1 MKTINVKFSGLDREI
16 KYNDDYR
23 IFINEIKKTFNLKD
37 EECSRLQ
44 FEFLCKA
51 GGNDLPV
58 KVTNAKEFELV
69 SDLMP
74 SVNSITSKMSILPK
88 SQNANFQ
95 NPIFENPIF
104 ENQIF
109 EKPNF
114 EKGRNLDEKIMELET
129 QKQALKKKIQAL
141 REENEMYER
150 RERKQRIEIN
160 ESNEIKNKEN
170 NKMQEALNRLE
181 IMEKTESKMHYNM
194 NQKIENKNSQIPNNI
209 RIKNIENIN
218 KLDCEF
224 LDRDKN
230 SITLEVEKNKIS
242 PQNPIIYMF
251 RVKNIGMEP
260 WPNDTILKCEVDDSE
275 IYFYYVSINDEDSES
290 IVLVDGTA
298 YQQFKIRVLFKN
310 YSNIIPGGEY
320 KLRAYL
326 LSDKCG
332 RIGKNYGNLIVR
344 ISKNDSEKKNEPS
357 LKDNFHDDFNYN
369 ENNNDNDNN
378 YEKVYRDDY

>member
-1 MKTINVKFSGLDREI
+1 MKTINVKFSGLEREI
-16 KYNDDYR
+16 KYNENYSM
-23 IFINEIKKTFNLKD
+23 FIKEIKKTFNLND

-58 KVTNAKEFELV
+58 KVTKAEEFELV
-69 SDLMP
+69 SDLMT

-88 SQNANFQ
+88 SQNSNFQ
-95 NPIFENPIF
+95 NPIFENPIN
-104 ENQIF
+104 EN
-109 EKPNF
+109 PNF
-114 EKGRNLDEKIMELET
+114 EKGRNLEQKIMELEYE
-129 QKQALKKKIQAL
+129 KQALKKKIKIL

-150 RERKQRIEIN
+150 REKKQRIEIN
-160 ESNEIKNKEN
+160 ESNKIKNKEN
-170 NKMQEALNRLE
+170 NKMQEAINRLE
-181 IMEKTESKMHYNM
+181 IMEKTESKIHYNM

-230 SITLEVEKNKIS
+230 SITIEVEKNKIS

-260 WPNDTILKCEVDDSE
+260 WPDDTILKCEVDDSE

-369 ENNNDNDNN
+369 ENDKDNN
-378 YEKVYRDDY
+378 YEKEYDDDY

>member
-150 RERKQRIEIN
+150 RERKQ
-160 ESNEIKNKEN
+160 
-170 NKMQEALNRLE
+170 
-181 IMEKTESKMHYNM
+181 SK
-194 NQKIENKNSQIPNNI
+194 
-209 RIKNIENIN
+209 
-218 KLDCEF
+218 
-224 LDRDKN
+224 
-230 SITLEVEKNKIS
+230 
-242 PQNPIIYMF
+242 
-251 RVKNIGMEP
+251 
-260 WPNDTILKCEVDDSE
+260 
-275 IYFYYVSINDEDSES
+275 
-290 IVLVDGTA
+290 
-298 YQQFKIRVLFKN
+298 
-310 YSNIIPGGEY
+310 
-320 KLRAYL
+320 
-326 LSDKCG
+326 
-332 RIGKNYGNLIVR
+332 
-344 ISKNDSEKKNEPS
+344 
-357 LKDNFHDDFNYN
+357 
-369 ENNNDNDNN
+369 
-378 YEKVYRDDY
+378 

>member
-16 KYNDDYR
+16 KYNEDYR
-23 IFINEIKKTFNLKD
+23 MFIKEIKKTFNLKD

-44 FEFLCKA
+44 FEFLCKT
-51 GGNDLPV
+51 GGNDLQV

-74 SVNSITSKMSILPK
+74 SVNSITK
-88 SQNANFQ
+88 SQKSNFQ

-104 ENQIF
+104 EN
-109 EKPNF
+109 PNF
-114 EKGRNLDEKIMELET
+114 EKRSNLDEKIMELET
-129 QKQALKKKIQAL
+129 QKQALKKKIKAL

-181 IMEKTESKMHYNM
+181 IMEKTESKINNNM
-194 NQKIENKNSQIPNNI
+194 NQKIEIKNSQIPNNI

-224 LDRDKN
+224 LDKDKN

-242 PQNPIIYMF
+242 AQNPIIYMF
-251 RVKNIGMEP
+251 RVKNIGAEP
-260 WPNDTILKCEVDDSE
+260 WPNDTILKCEIDDSE

-320 KLRAYL
+320 KLRSYL
-326 LSDKCG
+326 LSDKYG
-332 RIGKNYGNLIVR
+332 RIGKNYGNLIIR

-369 ENNNDNDNN
+369 EDDNN
-378 YEKVYRDDY
+378 FEKDFIDNY

>member
-1 MKTINVKFSGLDREI
+1 MKTINVKFSGLEREI
-16 KYNDDYR
+16 KYNENYSM
-23 IFINEIKKTFNLKD
+23 FIKEIKKTFNLND

-58 KVTNAKEFELV
+58 KVTKAEEFELV
-69 SDLMP
+69 SDLMT
-74 SVNSITSKMSILPK
+74 SVNSITSKMSILP
-88 SQNANFQ
+88 QNSNFQ
-95 NPIFENPIF
+95 NPIFENPIN
-104 ENQIF
+104 EN
-109 EKPNF
+109 PNF
-114 EKGRNLDEKIMELET
+114 EKGRNLEQKIMELEYE
-129 QKQALKKKIQAL
+129 KQALKKKIKIL

-150 RERKQRIEIN
+150 REKKQRIEIN
-160 ESNEIKNKEN
+160 ESNKIKNKEN
-170 NKMQEALNRLE
+170 NKMQEAINRLE
-181 IMEKTESKMHYNM
+181 IMEKTESKIHYNM

-230 SITLEVEKNKIS
+230 SITIEVEKNKIS

-260 WPNDTILKCEVDDSE
+260 WPDDTILKCEVDDSE

-369 ENNNDNDNN
+369 ENDKDNN
-378 YEKVYRDDY
+378 YEKEYDDDY

>member
-1 MKTINVKFSGLDREI
+1 MFI
-16 KYNDDYR
+16 K
-23 IFINEIKKTFNLKD
+23 EIKKTFNLND

-58 KVTNAKEFELV
+58 KVTKAEEFELV
-69 SDLMP
+69 SDLMT

-88 SQNANFQ
+88 SQNSNFQ
-95 NPIFENPIF
+95 NPIFENPIN
-104 ENQIF
+104 EN
-109 EKPNF
+109 PNI
-114 EKGRNLDEKIMELET
+114 EKGRNLEQKIMELEYE
-129 QKQALKKKIQAL
+129 KQALKKKIKIL

-150 RERKQRIEIN
+150 REKKQRIEIN
-160 ESNEIKNKEN
+160 ESNKIKNKEN
-170 NKMQEALNRLE
+170 NKMQEAINRLE
-181 IMEKTESKMHYNM
+181 IMEKTESKIHYNM

-230 SITLEVEKNKIS
+230 SITIEVEKNKIS

-260 WPNDTILKCEVDDSE
+260 WPDDTILKCEVDDSE

-369 ENNNDNDNN
+369 ENDKDNN
-378 YEKVYRDDY
+378 YEKEYDDDY